1 MAVSDEPSTAELSL
15 SFADGSKATASAVVA
30 CDGIKSVIRANYVLA
45 TFSNRLMC
53 CPVFANEFAYRGMSP
68 RAQFL
73 EITRGAIDLAK
84 GTVFCGH
91 NTYVVTR

>member
-1 MAVSDEPSTAELSL
+1 MSDEPSTSELSL
-15 SFADGSKATASAVVA
+15 GFTDGSKATESAVIA
-30 CDGIKSVIRANYVLA
+30 CDGIKSVIRASYILA
-45 TFSNRLMC
+45 TVSNSLMYR
-53 CPVFANEFAYRGMSP
+53 PVFANEFAYRGMLP

-73 EITRGAIDLAK
+73 EITRGMIDLAK